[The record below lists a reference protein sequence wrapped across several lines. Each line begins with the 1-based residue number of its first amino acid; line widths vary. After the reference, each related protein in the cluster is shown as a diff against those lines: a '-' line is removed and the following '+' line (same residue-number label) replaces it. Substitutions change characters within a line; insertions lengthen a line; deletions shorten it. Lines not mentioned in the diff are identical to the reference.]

1 MTRTRPKNSKE
12 LWAGLPALA
21 QTIGNLK
28 DKGLSHQEV
37 DELTK
42 EIADVLQSA
51 SGGYFSRDRFETH
64 VARVYMTTPFIPE
77 ICAERINDLVSTM
90 RREWTLAQ
98 QTKEATNE
106 QL

>member
-42 EIADVLQSA
+42 EIADVLKSA
-51 SGGYFSRDRFETH
+51 SVGYFSRDRFETH
-64 VARVYMTTPFIPE
+64 VARVYAGWGISLWRVGSTWE
-77 ICAERINDLVSTM
+77 IEDEIA
-90 RREWTLAQ
+90 AQKQ

>member
-64 VARVYMTTPFIPE
+64 VARVYAGWGISLWRVGSTWE
-77 ICAERINDLVSTM
+77 IEDEIA
-90 RREWTLAQ
+90 AQKQ